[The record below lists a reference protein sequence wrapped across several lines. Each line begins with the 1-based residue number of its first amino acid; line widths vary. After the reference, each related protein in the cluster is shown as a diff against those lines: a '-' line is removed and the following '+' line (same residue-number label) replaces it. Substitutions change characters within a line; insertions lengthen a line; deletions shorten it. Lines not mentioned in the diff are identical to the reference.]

1 MAELLAEMGGFD
13 YRYPGADRE
22 ALRGVDLEIGAGE
35 LVVLAGRS
43 GSGKSTLLRAL
54 CGLVP
59 HYHGGEVAGTL
70 SVCGLDVHE
79 HGPAELGGHVGF
91 TGQDP
96 ETQVVSTT
104 VRGELTLPLELRG
117 EPPSARA
124 RAVEEAALALGIAH
138 LLDRTTDTLSG
149 GELQRVALAATLVLR
164 PRLVLLD
171 EPTSQLDPVAG
182 DELIGL
188 IRRLNEEWG
197 LAVLLA
203 EHRLERCLAAADRV
217 LAMEGGR
224 VAFDGRPGPF
234 LDWALDSDAAL
245 ATPGARLFA
254 LAGLRPP
261 PTSVKA
267 AREFVARAYG
277 LPGPV
282 TGPRPPTPDAKRRR
296 SAELFGDAKRRI
308 SPKLFPVLS
317 VRDLWIALDAGDAVR
332 DVLRG
337 VSLRVDGGE
346 TVALMGRNGAGK
358 TTLLRAAAGLVEPI
372 RGDVQSERGCV
383 LLPQAPGDLF
393 VRERVGEELPDEEG
407 LAALRAVDLEW
418 ALDADPRDL
427 SGGERQRLAL
437 AIVMA
442 GRTGDRL
449 PGAVCLDEPTRGM
462 DPARKRELGEWI
474 LELAQRG
481 AGVLVA
487 THDVEF
493 AARFARR
500 VVLLGDGGVLA
511 DGPADELLSGGWYFA
526 TEVARILG
534 EGGAITPEQGAAILA
549 GARDEVPADAEVP
562 AGSGRGSSPAAGD
575 AKRSSRGSHSI

>member
-22 ALRGVDLEIGAGE
+22 ALRGVDLEIAAGE

-59 HYHGGEVAGTL
+59 HYHGGDVAGTL
-70 SVCGLDVHE
+70 SVCGLDVRE

-117 EPPSARA
+117 EPSSARA

-197 LAVLLA
+197 LAVVLA

-217 LAMEGGR
+217 VAMDVGR
-224 VAFDGRPGPF
+224 VAFDGHPGPF
-234 LDWALDSDAAL
+234 LDWALDSDPAM
-245 ATPGARLFA
+245 ATPGARLFDT
-254 LAGLRPP
+254 AGLRPP
-261 PTSVKA
+261 PVSVKE
-267 AREFVARAYG
+267 ARERLAR
-277 LPGPV
+277 GPALAPPPRTSPAR
-282 TGPRPPTPDAKRRR
+282 TGRADM
-296 SAELFGDAKRRI
+296 
-308 SPKLFPVLS
+308 LS
-317 VRDLWIALDAGDAVR
+317 VRDLWVALDAGDAVR

-337 VSLRVDGGE
+337 VSLRVDSGE

-372 RGDVQSERGCV
+372 RGDVQGERGCV

-393 VRERVGEELPDEEG
+393 VRERVGQELPNEEG

-442 GRTGDRL
+442 GRTRDV

-493 AARFARR
+493 AARFAQR

-511 DGPADELLSGGWYFA
+511 DGPADEVLSGGWYFA

-534 EGGAITPEQGAAILA
+534 AGGAITPERGAELLRTGRNPTDPDRA
-549 GARDEVPADAEVP
+549 GAQ
-562 AGSGRGSSPAAGD
+562 
-575 AKRSSRGSHSI
+575 I